1 MKETAFDGYFLMAD
15 FNYKAVDSSGAAVA
29 GSIEAVDRKAA
40 VAALTEKG
48 RFVTEI
54 MEKSNGFSA
63 SESISGIA
71 QGFQLPSS
79 KVSGKEIL
87 AMTTQLSTALNA
99 GLPLYNAIEI
109 IGAQQHKQV
118 MIDLTASLAEEVSS
132 GKSFSE
138 ALAKYPKI
146 FSRLYISMVRVGE
159 MGGIL
164 DKTMIQLSE
173 LLTRE
178 EKIKSNMKSALAYP
192 LFVLTLGLAS
202 VIIIVTFVVP
212 KIITTLGE
220 GVPLP
225 MPTELLMTIS
235 ELTFKY
241 GWLMAIG
248 LILSIIV
255 FRQWKNTPAGL
266 LAWDIFLLKVPILG
280 KVLRTISVGRFARTL
295 GALTSSGITI
305 LEALS
310 VVRDTMG
317 NEQLGRRLDDVADKV
332 KVGHSL
338 ADPLGESG
346 DFPPLLVQIVS
357 IGEQT
362 GRLDELLLNAA
373 ETFDGEADSAIT
385 KFMAIFPALLI
396 LVLAVIIG
404 FIIIATLLPIMSMD
418 LGGIG
423 M

>member
-1 MKETAFDGYFLMAD
+1 MAD
-15 FNYKAVDSSGAAVA
+15 FDYKAVDSSGAAVA

-40 VAALTEKG
+40 VTALTDKG
-48 RFVTEI
+48 RFVTDI
-54 MEKSNGFSA
+54 IEKTVSFSA
-63 SESISGIA
+63 SESLSDLTK
-71 QGFQLPSS
+71 GFQLTSS
-79 KVSGKEIL
+79 KVSGKDIL

-109 IGAQQHKQV
+109 IGAQQHKPA
-118 MIDLTASLAEEVSS
+118 MKTLTTALSQEISA

-138 ALAKYPKI
+138 ALGNHTDI
-146 FSRLYISMVRVGE
+146 FSRLYISMIRVGE
-159 MGGIL
+159 IGGIL
-164 DKTMIQLSE
+164 EKTMLQLSE

-178 EKIKSNMKSALAYP
+178 EKIKGNMRSALAYP
-192 LFVLTLGLAS
+192 TFVLTLGLAS
-202 VIIIVTFVVP
+202 VVIIVMFVVP
-212 KIITTLGE
+212 QIISTLGE

-225 MPTELLMTIS
+225 LPTQLLMGMS
-235 ELTFKY
+235 KMAFNY
-241 GWLMAIG
+241 GWMAA
-248 LILSIIV
+248 IV
-255 FRQWKNTPAGL
+255 LVVAAIAFKKWKRTDAGL
-266 LAWDIFLLKVPILG
+266 LAWDTFLLKIPILG
-280 KVLRTISVGRFARTL
+280 NVLRTISVGRFARTL

-317 NEQLGRRLDDVADKV
+317 NEKLGERLDDVAEKV
-332 KVGHSL
+332 KVGQSL

-346 DFPPLLVQIVS
+346 DFPPLLTQIVS

-373 ETFDGEADSAIT
+373 ETFDGEADSAID

-404 FIIIATLLPIMSMD
+404 FIIIATLLPILSMD

>member
-1 MKETAFDGYFLMAD
+1 P
-15 FNYKAVDSSGAAVA
+15 
-29 GSIEAVDRKAA
+29 R
-40 VAALTEKG
+40 
-48 RFVTEI
+48 
-54 MEKSNGFSA
+54 
-63 SESISGIA
+63 
-71 QGFQLPSS
+71 
-79 KVSGKEIL
+79 
-87 AMTTQLSTALNA
+87 
-99 GLPLYNAIEI
+99 
-109 IGAQQHKQV
+109 
-118 MIDLTASLAEEVSS
+118 
-132 GKSFSE
+132 
-138 ALAKYPKI
+138 I

-164 DKTMIQLSE
+164 EKTMMQLSE

-178 EKIKSNMKSALAYP
+178 EKIKANMKSALAYP
-192 LFVLTLGLAS
+192 SFVLVLGLVS
-202 VIIIVTFVVP
+202 VVIIVTFVVP

-220 GVPLP
+220 GVTLPLP
-225 MPTELLMTIS
+225 TQLLMLIS
-235 ELTFKY
+235 GLTFKY
-241 GWLMAIG
+241 GWLM
-248 LILSIIV
+248 LICTVLSVIL
-255 FRQWKNTPAGL
+255 FNKWKNTAAGL
-266 LAWDIFLLKVPILG
+266 LSWDTFLLKVPILG

-317 NEQLGRRLDDVADKV
+317 NEQLGRRLDDVAEKV

-346 DFPPLLVQIVS
+346 DFPPLLTQIVS

-373 ETFDGEADSAIT
+373 DTFDGEADSAIM

>member
-1 MKETAFDGYFLMAD
+1 MAD
-15 FNYKAVDSSGAAVA
+15 FSYKAVDSSGAAVG

-40 VAALTEKG
+40 VAALTAKG

-54 MEKSNGFSA
+54 IEKTSRFSA
-63 SESISGIA
+63 SESLSGLTK
-71 QGFQLPSS
+71 GFQFGRA
-79 KVSGKEIL
+79 KVSSKEIL

-109 IGAQQHKQV
+109 IGAQQHKQG
-118 MIDLTASLAEEVSS
+118 MINLTASLAQDVSS
-132 GKSFSE
+132 GNSFSE
-138 ALAKYPKI
+138 ALAKHPKI
-146 FSRLYISMVRVGE
+146 FNRLYISMVRVGE

-164 DKTMIQLSE
+164 EKTMVQLSE
-173 LLTRE
+173 LMTRE
-178 EKIKSNMKSALAYP
+178 EKIKSDMKNAMAYP
-192 LFVLTLGLAS
+192 SFVLLLGLAS
-202 VIIIVTFVVP
+202 VVIIVSFVVP
-212 KIITTLGE
+212 QIISTLGE
-220 GVPLP
+220 DSILPLP
-225 MPTELLMTIS
+225 TQLLMQIS
-235 ELTFKY
+235 YFTRKY
-241 GWLMAIG
+241 GLFMLAG
-248 LILSIIV
+248 IV
-255 FRQWKNTPAGL
+255 VAAVIFMNWKKTDAGL
-266 LAWDIFLLKVPILG
+266 LSWDTFLLKVPILG
-280 KVLRTISVGRFARTL
+280 NVLRTISVGRFARTL

-317 NEQLGRRLDDVADKV
+317 NEQLGRRLDEVSEKV

-338 ADPLGESG
+338 AEPLGESG
-346 DFPPLLVQIVS
+346 DFPPLLTQIVS

-373 ETFDGEADSAIT
+373 DTFDGEADSAIS

-404 FIIIATLLPIMSMD
+404 FIIIATLLPILSMD

-423 M
+423 L

>member
-1 MKETAFDGYFLMAD
+1 MAD
-15 FNYKAVDSSGAAVA
+15 FTYKAVDSSGTMVG

-40 VAALTEKG
+40 VSALCEKG
-48 RFVTEI
+48 RFVTDI
-54 MEKSNGFSA
+54 IEKSVGFSA
-63 SESISGIA
+63 SESISGLTK
-71 QGFQLPSS
+71 GFQRQSS
-79 KVSGKEIL
+79 KVSSKEIL

-109 IGAQQHKQV
+109 IGAQQHKQA
-118 MIDLTASLAEEVSS
+118 MKMLTESLAAEVSS

-138 ALAKYPKI
+138 ALAVYPEV
-146 FSRLYISMVRVGE
+146 FSRLYISMVSVGE

-164 DKTMIQLSE
+164 EKTMVQLSE

-192 LFVLTLGLAS
+192 LFVLILGLAS

-212 KIITTLGE
+212 QIISTLGE
-220 GVPLP
+220 GASLPLP
-225 MPTELLMTIS
+225 TQLLLKMS
-235 ELTFKY
+235 EFTLKY
-241 GWLMAIG
+241 GWAVAIAG
-248 LILSIIV
+248 VVAGIT
-255 FRQWKNTPAGL
+255 FKKWKSTDAGL
-266 LAWDIFLLKVPILG
+266 LSLDTLLLKVPILG
-280 KVLRTISVGRFARTL
+280 NVLRTIAVGRFARTL

-305 LEALS
+305 LESLS

-317 NEQLGRRLDDVADKV
+317 NEKLGGLLDEVSDKV
-332 KVGHSL
+332 KVGQSL
-338 ADPLGESG
+338 AEPLGESG

-396 LVLAVIIG
+396 LVLAVVIG
-404 FIIIATLLPIMSMD
+404 FIIIATLLPILSMD

>member
-1 MKETAFDGYFLMAD
+1 MAD
-15 FNYKAVDSSGAAVA
+15 FNYNAVDSSGGAVS

-48 RFVTEI
+48 RFVTDI
-54 MEKSNGFSA
+54 IEKTVGFSA
-63 SESISGIA
+63 SESISDLTK
-71 QGFQLPSS
+71 GFQLPSS
-79 KVSGKEIL
+79 KVSSKDIL
-87 AMTTQLSTALNA
+87 AMTTQLSTAINA
-99 GLPLYNAIEI
+99 GLPLYSAIEI
-109 IGAQQHKQV
+109 IGAQQHKPA
-118 MIDLTASLAEEVSS
+118 MKDLTMSLAEEVSS

-138 ALAKYPKI
+138 ALAKYPKT
-146 FSRLYISMVRVGE
+146 FSRLFISMVRVGE

-164 DKTMIQLSE
+164 EKTMLQLSG

-192 LFVLTLGLAS
+192 TFVLLLGLAS
-202 VIIIVTFVVP
+202 VVIIVAFVVP
-212 KIITTLGE
+212 QIISTLGE
-220 GVPLP
+220 GVSLPLP
-225 MPTELLMTIS
+225 THILMTVS
-235 ELTFKY
+235 HLTVKY
-241 GWLMAIG
+241 GWAMAIA
-248 LILSIIV
+248 LVASIV
-255 FRQWKNTPAGL
+255 TFSKWKRTDAGL
-266 LAWDIFLLKVPILG
+266 MTWDTFLLKVPVLG
-280 KVLRTISVGRFARTL
+280 NVLRTISVGRFARTL

-317 NEQLGRRLDDVADKV
+317 NEKLGDLLDEVSDKV
-332 KVGHSL
+332 KVGQSL
-338 ADPLGESG
+338 AEPLSESG
-346 DFPPLLVQIVS
+346 EFPPLLVQIVS

-373 ETFDGEADSAIT
+373 DTFDGEADAAIT

-404 FIIIATLLPIMSMD
+404 FIIIATLLPILSMD
-418 LGGIG
+418 LGGLG

>member
-1 MKETAFDGYFLMAD
+1 MAD
-15 FNYKAVDSSGAAVA
+15 YTYKAVDTNGTAVD

-40 VAALTEKG
+40 VSALTARG

-54 MEKSNGFSA
+54 IEKATGFSA
-63 SESISGIA
+63 SENLSDITEGIK
-71 QGFQLPSS
+71 LSSS
-79 KVSGKEIL
+79 KITGKEVL

-109 IGAQQHKQV
+109 IGAQQHKPAMKQ
-118 MIDLTASLAEEVSS
+118 LTDSLAADVSS
-132 GKSFSE
+132 GMSFSQ
-138 ALAKYPKI
+138 ALAKHPKI

-164 DKTMIQLSE
+164 EKTMIQLSG

-178 EKIKSNMKSALAYP
+178 EKIKSNMKGALAYP
-192 LFVLTLGLAS
+192 IFVLVLGLLS
-202 VIIIVTFVVP
+202 VVIIVTFVVP
-212 KIITTLGE
+212 KIIATLGE
-220 GVPLP
+220 GIPLP
-225 MPTELLMTIS
+225 LPTHILMYMSTW
-235 ELTFKY
+235 FVKY
-241 GWLMAIG
+241 GWLA
-248 LILSIIV
+248 LIVIV
-255 FRQWKNTPAGL
+255 LLVLLFRKWKSSPQGL
-266 LAWDIFLLKVPILG
+266 LAWDSFLLKVPVLG
-280 KVLRTISVGRFARTL
+280 NVLKTISVGRFARTL
-295 GALTSSGITI
+295 GALTCSGITI
-305 LEALS
+305 LEALG

-317 NEQLGRRLDDVADKV
+317 NEQLAVHLDHVAEKV
-332 KVGHSL
+332 KVGQSL
-338 ADPLGESG
+338 ADPLAESG

-373 ETFDGEADSAIT
+373 ETFDGEADSAINR
-385 KFMAIFPALLI
+385 FMAIFPALLI

-404 FIIIATLLPIMSMD
+404 FIIIATLLPITSMD

>member
-1 MKETAFDGYFLMAD
+1 MAD
-15 FNYKAVDSSGAAVA
+15 FTYKAVDSSGAAVA
-29 GSIEAVDRKAA
+29 GSIEAIDRKAA

-54 MEKSNGFSA
+54 IEKSGAFSA
-63 SESISGIA
+63 SESISDFTKDLKFGSA
-71 QGFQLPSS
+71 KVNS
-79 KVSGKEIL
+79 KDIL

-109 IGAQQHKQV
+109 IGAQQHKQS
-118 MIDLTASLAEEVSS
+118 MKNLTDSLAEDVSS

-138 ALAKYPKI
+138 ALAKHPKN
-146 FSRLYISMVRVGE
+146 FSRLFISMVRVGE

-164 DKTMIQLSE
+164 EQTMVQLSG

-192 LFVLTLGLAS
+192 SFVLFLGLAS
-202 VIIIVTFVVP
+202 VIIIVSFIVP
-212 KIITTLGE
+212 KIISTLGE
-220 GVPLP
+220 GTPLP
-225 MPTELLMTIS
+225 LPTHILMQTS
-235 ELTFKY
+235 ALTRSYGLFMLAGLVIAVVIFKK
-241 GWLMAIG
+241 
-248 LILSIIV
+248 
-255 FRQWKNTPAGL
+255 WKNTTAGL
-266 LAWDIFLLKVPILG
+266 LTWDTFLLKVPILG
-280 KVLRTISVGRFARTL
+280 NVLKTISVGRFARTL

-317 NEQLGRRLDDVADKV
+317 NEQLGNRLDDVAEKV

-338 ADPLGESG
+338 AEPLGESG
-346 DFPPLLVQIVS
+346 DFPPLLTQIVS

-373 ETFDGEADSAIT
+373 DTFDGEADSAIS

-404 FIIIATLLPIMSMD
+404 FIIIATLLPILSMD

-423 M
+423 L

>member
-1 MKETAFDGYFLMAD
+1 
-15 FNYKAVDSSGAAVA
+15 
-29 GSIEAVDRKAA
+29 
-40 VAALTEKG
+40 
-48 RFVTEI
+48 
-54 MEKSNGFSA
+54 
-63 SESISGIA
+63 
-71 QGFQLPSS
+71 
-79 KVSGKEIL
+79 
-87 AMTTQLSTALNA
+87 
-99 GLPLYNAIEI
+99 
-109 IGAQQHKQV
+109 
-118 MIDLTASLAEEVSS
+118 
-132 GKSFSE
+132 
-138 ALAKYPKI
+138 
-146 FSRLYISMVRVGE
+146 MVRVGE

-164 DKTMIQLSE
+164 EKTMVQLSE

-192 LFVLTLGLAS
+192 LFVLLLGLGS
-202 VIIIVTFVVP
+202 VIIIVGFVVP

-220 GVPLP
+220 GALLP
-225 MPTELLMTIS
+225 IPTRILMKMSYFTVH
-235 ELTFKY
+235 Y
-241 GWLMAIG
+241 GLVMLVAAIAA
-248 LILSIIV
+248 IV
-255 FRQWKNTPAGL
+255 LFIKWKNTPAGL
-266 LAWDIFLLKVPILG
+266 LSWDTFLLKVPILG

-317 NEQLGRRLDDVADKV
+317 NEQLGRRLDDVAEKV

-346 DFPPLLVQIVS
+346 DFPPLLTQIVS

-373 ETFDGEADSAIT
+373 DTFDGEADSAIM